1 MKKLLVILFSTLA
14 LNTSAQ
20 DGLAKYI
27 DTDST
32 DTFISIYNSPAD
44 TRVDI
49 AKTLYNMIIQQPEF
63 KTGDYI
69 FVIDE
74 NVIRGEMFMMEGSN
88 YILYDFYIDEVRYSD
103 GKSYRAT
110 RYQKPNGPWD
120 YYKY

>member
-1 MKKLLVILFSTLA
+1 MILFSTLA

-110 RYQKPNGPWD
+110 RHQKPNGPWD

>member
-1 MKKLLVILFSTLA
+1 MKKLLVILFGVLA

-20 DGLAKYI
+20 DGLTKYI

-49 AKTLYNMIIQQPEF
+49 AKTLYDMILQQPEF

-110 RYQKPNGPWD
+110 RHQKPNGPWD

>member
-1 MKKLLVILFSTLA
+1 MKKLLVILLSVFTL
-14 LNTSAQ
+14 NISAQ
-20 DGLAKYI
+20 DGLVKYI

-44 TRVDI
+44 TRIETANLLYVI
-49 AKTLYNMIIQQPEF
+49 AIQQLES
-63 KTGDYI
+63 KTGNYM
-69 FVIDE
+69 F
-74 NVIRGEMFMMEGSN
+74 NVNEALIRGELFITKNSN

-110 RYQKPNGPWD
+110 RHQKPNGPWD

>member
-1 MKKLLVILFSTLA
+1 MKKLLVILLSVFT

-49 AKTLYNMIIQQPEF
+49 AKTLYDMILQQPEF

-110 RYQKPNGPWD
+110 RHQKPNGPWD

>member
-1 MKKLLVILFSTLA
+1 MKKLLVILLSVFT

-49 AKTLYNMIIQQPEF
+49 AKTLYDMIIQQPEF

-110 RYQKPNGPWD
+110 RHQKPNGPWD

>member
-1 MKKLLVILFSTLA
+1 MKKLLVILLSVFT

-20 DGLAKYI
+20 DGLVKYI

-110 RYQKPNGPWD
+110 RHQKPNGPWD